1 MQVPEEELAHILAAQ
16 PQARVAWQVPPTDHR
31 LQHLWRLK
39 ELDLPEAHGLSGIG
53 QRVERGVWVSVP
65 HCYEARN
72 ELPKVQLS
80 NREGEEVHDE
90 AERAAIHAAKA
101 IVAEDLRAIIEGRL
115 RAMEEAREHG
125 RGSWAGSA
133 DGRRTI
139 RITNHELQNES
150 KRGFVILERDSR
162 YDAIAVVA
170 ITVHNP
176 TDRALSAGKSDYL
189 SSGE

>member
-101 IVAEDLRAIIEGRL
+101 IVAEGLRAIIEGRL
-115 RAMEEAREHG
+115 RAMEEAREHVRG
-125 RGSWAGSA
+125 RNGS
-133 DGRRTI
+133 R
-139 RITNHELQNES
+139 
-150 KRGFVILERDSR
+150 
-162 YDAIAVVA
+162 
-170 ITVHNP
+170 
-176 TDRALSAGKSDYL
+176 
-189 SSGE
+189 